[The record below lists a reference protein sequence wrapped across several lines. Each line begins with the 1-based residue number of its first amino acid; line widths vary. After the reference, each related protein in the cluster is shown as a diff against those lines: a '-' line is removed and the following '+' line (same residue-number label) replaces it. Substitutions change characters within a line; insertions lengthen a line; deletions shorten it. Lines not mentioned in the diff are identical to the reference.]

1 MIQNVNYA
9 GCRRLKFF
17 IQNGCPKAVNK
28 SIHILA
34 LAPACFLLFSHI
46 LYTCCP
52 HDIVDIRNAC
62 SVNRPMLRWVRKNG
76 NKWKGVWDMELLS
89 DDLLVDSYYMAVQL
103 HLEAEF
109 IRLLLNEM
117 ERRGINPDSYRIGA

>member
-1 MIQNVNYA
+1 
-9 GCRRLKFF
+9 
-17 IQNGCPKAVNK
+17 
-28 SIHILA
+28 
-34 LAPACFLLFSHI
+34 
-46 LYTCCP
+46 
-52 HDIVDIRNAC
+52 
-62 SVNRPMLRWVRKNG
+62 
-76 NKWKGVWDMELLS
+76 MELLS